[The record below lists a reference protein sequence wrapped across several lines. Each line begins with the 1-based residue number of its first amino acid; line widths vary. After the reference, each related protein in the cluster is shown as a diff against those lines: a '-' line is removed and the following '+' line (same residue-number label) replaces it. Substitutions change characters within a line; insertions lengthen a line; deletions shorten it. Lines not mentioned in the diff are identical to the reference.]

1 MNLNSCAV
9 VSLRNGNLYYLILRS
24 GNWEHT
30 CFIDV
35 LKIKRVFQ
43 QPIVTMATPSSPDQ
57 AVGHICA
64 PGLLPCG
71 TEGHC
76 IEHHKL
82 CDGAPD
88 CSDGSDEENC
98 AGESGVEVM

>member
-1 MNLNSCAV
+1 
-9 VSLRNGNLYYLILRS
+9 
-24 GNWEHT
+24 
-30 CFIDV
+30 
-35 LKIKRVFQ
+35 
-43 QPIVTMATPSSPDQ
+43 MATPSSDK

-71 TEGHC
+71 IEGHC

-82 CDGAPD
+82 CDGVPD

-98 AGESGVEVM
+98 AGERFGLVWFGSLSRPGAMLSSSSCAVVEGTTMTPSASGRV